1 MTNRKHK
8 LFQFPEV
15 GVPYLWPFAFFIG
28 LEGKEMDV
36 IRENLKFLEE
46 VGKTQIERPEPEWA
60 TRNKVILE
68 LDTMNLRDFSSE
80 RRGPAMLILAPYAG
94 HTSVIADVHKGQS
107 LVGTLMDKG
116 IGRVCVTEWRSATQ
130 EMKDYDINTYLSEL
144 NVCVDDLGGAVDL
157 VGLCQGGWLAAMYVA
172 RFRDKVNTLT
182 LAGAPIDTSAGKS
195 VIKQYAHDFPMEYY
209 EELVTMGGGVL
220 KGEFMLEGFKSM
232 HPEKQYFEKYAELYE
247 HIDDPKFVKRFET
260 FERWYEYTL
269 NLPGRWY
276 LQVIRELF
284 KENRFF
290 KGKFVGL
297 GKRLD
302 LKDITCPVYLLA
314 GKRDDIT
321 PKEQVFNAEKRLGTP
336 KNKIVRDLAE
346 GGHIGLFMGSKPLS
360 DNWSKIAAWVTKYR
374 KGKRP
379 KQGR

>member
-1 MTNRKHK
+1 
-8 LFQFPEV
+8 
-15 GVPYLWPFAFFIG
+15 
-28 LEGKEMDV
+28 
-36 IRENLKFLEE
+36 
-46 VGKTQIERPEPEWA
+46 
-60 TRNKVILE
+60 
-68 LDTMNLRDFSSE
+68 
-80 RRGPAMLILAPYAG
+80 
-94 HTSVIADVHKGQS
+94 
-107 LVGTLMDKG
+107 
-116 IGRVCVTEWRSATQ
+116 
-130 EMKDYDINTYLSEL
+130 MKDYDINTYLSEL

-157 VGLCQGGWLAAMYVA
+157 VGLCQGGWLAAMYAA

-336 KNKIVRDLAE
+336 KNKIARDLAE